1 MILSRLT
8 TDSFRNLAPAETAF
22 HEQTNILVGR
32 NGQGKTNL
40 LEAIYFLVTT
50 KSFRTPRVQSLFRFD
65 APSVFV
71 SGVVQREVERTLSVG
86 LEGNVGPALS
96 RSGPAGEPALRE
108 PRKRVLLI
116 NGERVTLANYLNATT
131 VFAYSSARLEIIRGA
146 PEERRRFL
154 DRGVASIHPAH
165 LDELTRYGRVLKQ
178 RNALLQAVSV
188 GDAPASML
196 DPWDEEFVAAA
207 ELVTASRAAYTKQL
221 AAAYEEIVA
230 RHDYHVRGVR
240 MVYRP
245 SLADLRATRKEE
257 IRARMSLSGPQRDHL
272 DFLLADGGKSRP
284 AAEVLSGGELKMIV
298 LFLKFAK
305 IELFR
310 RRMDETPI
318 FLLDDVDA
326 ELDLEILQNLLAR
339 LPARTQLFATS
350 AKESFLQALETG
362 PHRRLTI
369 ENGRVTASRDFA

>member
-1 MILSRLT
+1 VILSRLT
-8 TDSFRNLAPAETAF
+8 TDNFRNLAPAETAF
-22 HEQTNILVGR
+22 HEQANILVGR

-40 LEAIYFLVTT
+40 LEAIYFLATT
-50 KSFRTPRVQSLFRFD
+50 KSFRTPRVQSVFRFD

-71 SGVVQREVERTLSVG
+71 SGVVQREVERTLSAG

-108 PRKRVLLI
+108 PRKRVLLV

-154 DRGVASIHPAH
+154 DRGVASINPAY
-165 LDELTRYGRVLKQ
+165 LDELTRYSRVLKQ
-178 RNALLQAVSV
+178 RNALLQAVGV
-188 GDAPASML
+188 GDAPAAML

-207 ELVTASRAAYTKQL
+207 ELVTTSRAAYTEQL
-221 AAAYEEIVA
+221 AAAYEEIVQ
-230 RHDYHVRGVR
+230 RHGYHVQNVQLI
-240 MVYRP
+240 YRP
-245 SLADLRATRKEE
+245 AVADLKATRREE
-257 IRARMSLSGPQRDHL
+257 VRARMSLSGPQRDQL
-272 DFLLADGGKSRP
+272 DFLLDGRP

-326 ELDLEILQNLLAR
+326 ELDLEILQNLLAN

-350 AKESFLQALETG
+350 AKESFLQALEAG
-362 PHRRLTI
+362 PHRRLTV